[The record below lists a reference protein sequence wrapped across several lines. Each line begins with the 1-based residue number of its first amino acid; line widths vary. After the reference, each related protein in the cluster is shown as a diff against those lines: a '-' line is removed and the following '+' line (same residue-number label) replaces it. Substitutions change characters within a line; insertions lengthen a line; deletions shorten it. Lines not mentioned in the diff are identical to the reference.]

1 MEYSY
6 EVKIPKERIAVL
18 IGKKG
23 SEKKEL
29 EEATSSKIEVDSKE
43 GDVKVSGEDSLKIF
57 ALREV
62 VKAIGRG
69 FNPDIARLLLK
80 QDYVLELI
88 PVQDFVPNKNH
99 LERIKGRVIGAKGKS
114 RDTIEKMTET
124 FVSVYGKTIGIIG
137 SVDRVGVAKQAI
149 ESLLNGSPHSNVY
162 TFLERSNANLKKEE
176 AINWYQSSPSKNDS

>member
-23 SEKKEL
+23 SEKKDL
-29 EEATSSKIEVDSKE
+29 EDISSSKIDVDSKE
-43 GDVKVSGEDSLKIF
+43 GDVRVTGSDSLKIF

-69 FNPDIARLLLK
+69 FNPDIAKLLLK

-88 PVQDFVPNKNH
+88 SVEEFVPNKNH

-114 RDTIEKMTET
+114 RGTIEKMTDT
-124 FVSVYGKTIGIIG
+124 FISVYGKTIGIIG
-137 SVDRVGVAKQAI
+137 SADKVGVAKQAV

-162 TFLERSNANLKKEE
+162 TYLEKQKTNLKKKEKLD
-176 AINWYQSSPSKNDS
+176 WYHPS